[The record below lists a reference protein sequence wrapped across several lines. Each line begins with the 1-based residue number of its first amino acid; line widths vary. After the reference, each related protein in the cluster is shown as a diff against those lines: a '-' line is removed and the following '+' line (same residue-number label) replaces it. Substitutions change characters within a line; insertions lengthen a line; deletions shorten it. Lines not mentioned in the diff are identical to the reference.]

1 MMSLDLIR
9 RHPEYKECDG
19 IPIAYRG
26 EDIEKIFGA
35 DVAPVILNGAPRC
48 TECGIALCSC
58 EYAYGHEC
66 EE

>member
-1 MMSLDLIR
+1 MSLDLIR

-26 EDIEKIFGA
+26 ADVEKMFGA
-35 DVAPVILNGAPRC
+35 DIAPVILNGAPRC

-66 EE
+66 EV